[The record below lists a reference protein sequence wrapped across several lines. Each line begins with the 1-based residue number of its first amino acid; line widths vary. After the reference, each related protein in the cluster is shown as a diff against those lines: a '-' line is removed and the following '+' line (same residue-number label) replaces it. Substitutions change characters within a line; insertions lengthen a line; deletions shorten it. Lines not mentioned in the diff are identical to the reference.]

1 MWLRDLLPSYIP
13 SIRVFSFAYELEG
26 ALSPVSLRLLAMSL
40 LGELTEQRQLR
51 NVGSHYRGGRMADLT
66 LALQD
71 KESLVFVGHDIGGMI
86 IKQVEHQ

>member
-13 SIRVFSFAYELEG
+13 SIRVFVFAYELEG

-51 NVGSHYRGGRMADLT
+51 
-66 LALQD
+66 
-71 KESLVFVGHDIGGMI
+71 SL
-86 IKQVEHQ
+86 